1 MEPTKGALW
10 AQVDVSKS
18 LDNDNIFSNL
28 DGKKPST
35 VDFSHGRG
43 QFLRPTNPVFKK
55 EKDFL

>member
-35 VDFSHGRG
+35 GR
-43 QFLRPTNPVFKK
+43 FFTWTRSVFKTD
-55 EKDFL
+55 ESSF